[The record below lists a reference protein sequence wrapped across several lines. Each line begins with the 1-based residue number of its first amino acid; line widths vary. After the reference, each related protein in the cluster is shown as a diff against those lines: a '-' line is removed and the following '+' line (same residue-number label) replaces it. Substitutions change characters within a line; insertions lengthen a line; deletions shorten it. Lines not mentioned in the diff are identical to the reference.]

1 MKKVYAFE
9 KNCLGCGLCEVYCRT
24 AHSKSKDIIK
34 TYKKENVDS
43 AITIEEIEKNGV
55 KTFFALQCR
64 HCVEPKCVQACISGA
79 MYKDEN
85 GIVRNIKE
93 KCVGCQSCIMACPF
107 GAIKMSVSGTVISKC
122 DLCTENGDEPAC
134 AKNCP
139 NGALKFMDLEE
150 DKKIR

>member
-1 MKKVYAFE
+1 
-9 KNCLGCGLCEVYCRT
+9 
-24 AHSKSKDIIK
+24 
-34 TYKKENVDS
+34 
-43 AITIEEIEKNGV
+43 
-55 KTFFALQCR
+55 
-64 HCVEPKCVQACISGA
+64 

-122 DLCTENGDEPAC
+122 DLCTKNGDEPAC

>member
-9 KNCLGCGLCEVYCRT
+9 NNCLGCGLCEVYCRT

-34 TYKKENVDS
+34 TYTKENVDS

-64 HCVEPKCVQACISGA
+64 HCADPKCVQACISGA

-85 GIVRNIKE
+85 GIVRNNKE

-122 DLCTENGDEPAC
+122 DLCIENGNEPAC

-139 NGALKFMDLEE
+139 NGALKFIDLEE
-150 DKKIR
+150 KKRL